1 MGVGQLIAEC
11 KLLLVLCARGTVYT
25 DSIYSLTC
33 RSQHILLAGA
43 LQATSTG
50 SGSLQGASTPNPG
63 EMLFR
68 LSGRSLASLGP
79 RNSSLISDDLAFA
92 ARPCGPP
99 LGARSDSTASCGTS
113 GRRVRA
119 GPDGPDSGS
128 SGGPGSGS
136 VPAVGHAPPPE
147 PGASTSGPSA
157 SASLTAEGASSGPDL
172 GAAGRSPPGQGTPG
186 SSGKSALG
194 ERHGAHVRQ
203 RRGPN
208 PFAV

>member
-1 MGVGQLIAEC
+1 MQGSRLLSASYYLYCACMGCIH
-11 KLLLVLCARGTVYT
+11 
-25 DSIYSLTC
+25 SLMY
-33 RSQHILLAGA
+33 RSQHTLWAGA

-79 RNSSLISDDLAFA
+79 RNSSFVSDDLAFA
-92 ARPCGPP
+92 ARPCGSP
-99 LGARSDSTASCGTS
+99 LGPRNDSTASCGTS
-113 GRRVRA
+113 GRAARA
-119 GPDGPDSGS
+119 AADGPGIGS
-128 SGGPGSGS
+128 SGDPGSGS
-136 VPAVGHAPPPE
+136 VPAAGHAPAPE
-147 PGASTSGPSA
+147 PGPSISGPGA
-157 SASLTAEGASSGPDL
+157 SAGHIAGAASSGPDL

-208 PFAV
+208 PFAR